1 MLWIGKSV
9 DDRQPISRRDLQS
22 AITEAVKK
30 SGPDCY
36 AFVDVVIEPAEPK
49 SRLDANWAIK
59 GVRFGRSDREKAARR
74 WLPLLR
80 GCRVNLDFLKLIKCE
95 PRLETRTGCV
105 SVD

>member
-9 DDRQPISRRDLQS
+9 DDRQPISRRDLQT

-30 SGPDCY
+30 SDPDCY

-59 GVRFGRSDREKAARR
+59 GVRFGRSDREKAAQAVAAITSRMQSEFR
-74 WLPLLR
+74 LFEAD
-80 GCRVNLDFLKLIKCE
+80 RVRAK
-95 PRLETRTGCV
+95 TRN
-105 SVD
+105 

>member
-9 DDRQPISRRDLQS
+9 DDRQPISRRDLQT

-30 SGPDCY
+30 SDPDCY

-59 GVRFGRSDREKAARR
+59 GVRFGRSDREKAAQAVAAITSRMQSE
-74 WLPLLR
+74 
-80 GCRVNLDFLKLIKCE
+80 F
-95 PRLETRTGCV
+95 RLFEADKVRAKTRN
-105 SVD
+105 